1 MTYDLVTTATALQSV
16 VDELLDEPRYAVDTE
31 FHRERTYF
39 PKVALVQLA
48 WPGRSVL
55 VDPMAVSLEP
65 LSKVLQGT
73 GLAVLHASSQDLEV
87 LDLVCGTT
95 PSRLFDTQIAA
106 GFLGYA
112 SASLASLCERA
123 LRIRLP
129 KGDRLTDWLVRPL
142 SEEQLIYAAADVDHL
157 LAIHDWLLERLGD
170 LGRIEWAEDECEDL
184 RLRGRPERLPH
195 DAWRRIKE
203 ARQLRGQAFDIARA
217 LAAWREE
224 RAVKLDQP
232 VRFVLP
238 DLALVAL
245 AQRAPRSA
253 PELRGARG
261 VDDRHVG
268 GQVANEI
275 LAVIDRAR
283 NEPPPLAELSP
294 QPELARD
301 LRPVVPL
308 ITAWINQLA
317 TELDLDPALLGTRA
331 DVEAALRGD
340 EGGRLSTGWRAD
352 LLGEPIHKLVGGHAA
367 LAYDAGR
374 GLVLDDRRP
383 S

>member
-1 MTYDLVTTATALQSV
+1 MDRGRLAHRDRPSLAISGTAAPMSYELVTTAGALQSV

-39 PKVALVQLA
+39 PKVALVQLS
-48 WPGRSVL
+48 WPGRTVL
-55 VDPMAVSLEP
+55 IDPLAVSLEP

-87 LDLVCGTT
+87 LDLACGTT

-142 SEEQLIYAAADVDHL
+142 SGEQLTYAAADVDHL
-157 LAIHDWLLERLGD
+157 LAIHDWLLERLAG
-170 LGRIEWAEDECEDL
+170 LERIEWADDECEDQ

-232 VRFVLP
+232 VRFVL
-238 DLALVAL
+238 
-245 AQRAPRSA
+245 
-253 PELRGARG
+253 
-261 VDDRHVG
+261 
-268 GQVANEI
+268 
-275 LAVIDRAR
+275 
-283 NEPPPLAELSP
+283 
-294 QPELARD
+294 
-301 LRPVVPL
+301 
-308 ITAWINQLA
+308 
-317 TELDLDPALLGTRA
+317 
-331 DVEAALRGD
+331 
-340 EGGRLSTGWRAD
+340 
-352 LLGEPIHKLVGGHAA
+352 
-367 LAYDAGR
+367 
-374 GLVLDDRRP
+374 
-383 S
+383 

>member
-1 MTYDLVTTATALQSV
+1 
-16 VDELLDEPRYAVDTE
+16 
-31 FHRERTYF
+31 
-39 PKVALVQLA
+39 VALVQLG
-48 WPGRSVL
+48 WPGRTVL
-55 VDPMAVSLEP
+55 VDPLAVSLEP

-73 GLAVLHASSQDLEV
+73 GLAVLHASNQDLEV
-87 LDLVCGTT
+87 LDLACGTG

-112 SASLASLCERA
+112 SASLASLSERA

-142 SEEQLIYAAADVDHL
+142 TDEQLAYAAADVDHL
-157 LAIHDWLLERLGD
+157 LAIHDWLLERLVP
-170 LGRIEWAEDECEDL
+170 LGRVEWAEDECEDL

-203 ARQLRGQAFDIARA
+203 ARQLRGQPFDIARA

-253 PELRGARG
+253 QELRAARG

-268 GQVANEI
+268 GQLANEI
-275 LAVIDRAR
+275 LAVIEAAR
-283 NEPPPLAELSP
+283 QNPPPLPELAP

-317 TELDLDPALLGTRA
+317 GELDLDPALLGTRA

-352 LLGEPIHKLVGGHAA
+352 LLGEPIRRLVGGHAA
-367 LAYDAGR
+367 LAYDSGR
-374 GLVLDDRRP
+374 GLVLDERNRT
-383 S
+383 

>member
-1 MTYDLVTTATALQSV
+1 MTYDLVTTASALQGV

-48 WPGRSVL
+48 WPGRTVL
-55 VDPMAVSLEP
+55 IDPLAVSLEP

-87 LDLVCGTT
+87 LDLACGTT
-95 PSRLFDTQIAA
+95 PTRLFDTQIAA
-106 GFLGYA
+106 GFMGYA
-112 SASLASLCERA
+112 SASLASLTERA

-142 SEEQLIYAAADVDHL
+142 SDEQLTYAAADVDHL
-157 LAIHDWLLERLGD
+157 LAIHDWLLERLED
-170 LGRIEWAEDECEDL
+170 LGRIEWAEDECEDM

-253 PELRGARG
+253 QELRGARG

-268 GQVANEI
+268 GQRRQRDPRR
-275 LAVIDRAR
+275 DRGG
-283 NEPPPLAELSP
+283 P
-294 QPELARD
+294 QRSAASSRADSATELARD

-352 LLGEPIHKLVGGHAA
+352 LLGEPIRQLVGGHAA

-374 GLVLDDRRP
+374 GLVLDERQH
-383 S
+383 